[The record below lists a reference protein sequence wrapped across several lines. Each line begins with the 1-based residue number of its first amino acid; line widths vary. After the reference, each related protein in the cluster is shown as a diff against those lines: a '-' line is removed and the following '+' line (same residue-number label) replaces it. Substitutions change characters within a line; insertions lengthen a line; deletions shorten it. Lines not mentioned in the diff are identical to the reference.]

1 MSSYYNEFDP
11 YAAAWLRE
19 LIKAKLIPDGHVDTR
34 SITEVQPSDLAGFR
48 QHHFFAG
55 IGGWAYALRLAGW
68 PDERPVWTASCPCQ
82 PFSVGSVGHG
92 GAKGQGDPRH
102 LWPVFFPLVRKYK
115 PSVVFG
121 EQVASAI
128 GWGWLDEAAMDFE
141 SENFS
146 FGASVLRADAI
157 GADHQRRRFYWVA
170 DSCGERRE
178 RYKQEQCVSV
188 AEKAPFP
195 INGNPLIRARR
206 ALDGDFSDLL
216 PCDGLSVTMERC
228 ALKGYGNAIVPQVA
242 AEFIK
247 AYLDI
252 ES

>member
-1 MSSYYNEFDP
+1 VTQPRAYYNEFDKH
-11 YAAAWLRE
+11 AATWLRE
-19 LIKAKLIPDGHVDTR
+19 LIACNLIAPGDVDER
-34 SITEVQPSDLAGFR
+34 SITDVQPSDLDGYT

-55 IGGWAYALRLAGW
+55 IGGWSYALRLAGW
-68 PDERPVWTASCPCQ
+68 PDSRPVWTGSCPCQ
-82 PFSVGSVGHG
+82 PFSAAGRGK
-92 GAKGQGDPRH
+92 GADDARH
-102 LWPVFFPLVRKYK
+102 LWPEWFRLLRERQ